1 LLHNR
6 NPTATILV
14 FYKQEASGLASKP
27 IQFGQKG
34 AGELLPDMGD
44 RSPYGRGSE
53 SVWSR
58 RVLYSDLEEEKKMK
72 LTGICIL
79 LLTLVACGGSGGSGG
94 GGSVS
99 GTKDAKVEEL
109 LTLMKVEAMQKQMMD
124 NMQQMI
130 TNQLKSTMPS
140 GSDAAKADEKQK
152 KMFALI
158 AEKTSWQSMKPIY
171 IKVYSDTYNDTEVDG
186 ILLFYRS
193 AAGKAMVD
201 KQPALLSKITTTMQA
216 TMADLA
222 PQIQKIMTE

>member
-1 LLHNR
+1 
-6 NPTATILV
+6 
-14 FYKQEASGLASKP
+14 
-27 IQFGQKG
+27 
-34 AGELLPDMGD
+34 
-44 RSPYGRGSE
+44 
-53 SVWSR
+53 
-58 RVLYSDLEEEKKMK
+58 LEEEKKMK

-130 TNQLKSTMPS
+130 TNQLKSTMPA
-140 GSDAAKADEKQK
+140 GADAAKADEKQK

-158 AEKTSWQSMKPIY
+158 SDKTSWQSMKPIY
-171 IKVYSDTYNDTEVDG
+171 IKVYSDTYNDSEVDG

-201 KQPALLSKITTTMQA
+201 KQPTLLSKITSTMQA

-222 PQIQKIMTE
+222 PQLQKIMTE

>member
-1 LLHNR
+1 
-6 NPTATILV
+6 
-14 FYKQEASGLASKP
+14 
-27 IQFGQKG
+27 
-34 AGELLPDMGD
+34 
-44 RSPYGRGSE
+44 
-53 SVWSR
+53 
-58 RVLYSDLEEEKKMK
+58 MK

-79 LLTLVACGGSGGSGG
+79 LLTLVACGGSGG

-124 NMQQMI
+124 NMQQMM
-130 TNQLKSTMPS
+130 TNQLKSTMPA
-140 GSDAAKADEKQK
+140 GMDAAKADEKQK
-152 KMFALI
+152 KLFALI

-201 KQPALLSKITTTMQA
+201 KQPLLMSKISSTMQA

-222 PQIQKIMTE
+222 PQLQKIMTE